1 MHKILIVEDEKKH
14 LDILI
19 EYFQSENFNVISA
32 EDGISAVKEAVLE
45 KPDIILLDIMLPE
58 KNGFDVCQEIREKGL
73 KVPVIMLTAKSEE
86 IDKVMGLELG
96 ADDYITKPFSLRELH
111 ARVRAQLRRTNH
123 YADIDEYKL
132 SNNKIINFKTAQV
145 EEDGK
150 VEKLS
155 KTEVSLLKYFIKK
168 LNIVLSRNDILN
180 NVWGYDYFPESRTLD
195 AHIVNLRRKIEADYK
210 NPKTLLTVHG
220 LGYKFVGFFF
230 PVRPIM

>member
-1 MHKILIVEDEKKH
+1 MHKILIVEDEKKQ

-132 SNNKIINFKTAQV
+132 SNNKIINFKIAQV

-195 AHIVNLRRKIEADYK
+195 VHIVNLRKKIEADYK
-210 NPKTLLTVHG
+210 TPRILLTVHG
-220 LGYKFVGFFF
+220 LGYKFVG
-230 PVRPIM
+230 

>member
-1 MHKILIVEDEKKH
+1 MLIVEDEKKQ
-14 LDILI
+14 LNILI
-19 EYFQSENFNVISA
+19 DYFKSENFNVLSA
-32 EDGISAVKEAVLE
+32 EDGISAVKEAVSE
-45 KPDIILLDIMLPE
+45 KPDIIILDIMLPE
-58 KNGFDVCQEIREKGL
+58 KNGFDVCREIREKGL
-73 KVPVIMLTAKSEE
+73 NVPIIMLTAKSEE

-111 ARVRAQLRRTNH
+111 ARVRAQLRRINH

-150 VEKLS
+150 IEKLS

-168 LNIVLSRNDILN
+168 SNVVLSRNDILN

-195 AHIVNLRRKIEADYK
+195 AHIVNLRRKIEEDYK

-220 LGYKFVGFFF
+220 LGYKFVG
-230 PVRPIM
+230 

>member
-1 MHKILIVEDEKKH
+1 MHKILIVEDEKKQ

-58 KNGFDVCQEIREKGL
+58 KNGFDVCREIREKGL

-111 ARVRAQLRRTNH
+111 ARVRAQLRRINH

-155 KTEVSLLKYFIKK
+155 KTEISLLKYFIKK

-195 AHIVNLRRKIEADYK
+195 AHIVNLRKKIEADYK

-220 LGYKFVGFFF
+220 LGYKFVG
-230 PVRPIM
+230 

>member
-1 MHKILIVEDEKKH
+1 MHKILIVEDEKKQ

-195 AHIVNLRRKIEADYK
+195 VHIVNLRKKIEADYK
-210 NPKTLLTVHG
+210 TPRILLTVHG
-220 LGYKFVGFFF
+220 LGYKFVG
-230 PVRPIM
+230 

>member
-1 MHKILIVEDEKKH
+1 MHKILIVEDEKKQ
-14 LDILI
+14 LNILI
-19 EYFQSENFNVISA
+19 DYFQSENFNVIFA

-45 KPDIILLDIMLPE
+45 KPDIIILDIMLPE

-73 KVPVIMLTAKSEE
+73 KVPVIMHTAKSEE

-155 KTEVSLLKYFIKK
+155 KTEISLLKYFIKK
-168 LNIVLSRNDILN
+168 SNVVLSRNDILN

-195 AHIVNLRRKIEADYK
+195 VHIVNLRKKIEADYK

-220 LGYKFVGFFF
+220 LGYKFVG
-230 PVRPIM
+230 

>member
-1 MHKILIVEDEKKH
+1 MHKILIVEDEKKQ
-14 LDILI
+14 LNILI
-19 EYFQSENFNVISA
+19 DYFQSENFDVLSA

-58 KNGFDVCQEIREKGL
+58 KNGFDVCREIREKGL
-73 KVPVIMLTAKSEE
+73 NVPIIMLTAKSEE

-132 SNNKIINFKTAQV
+132 SNNKIINFKIAQV

-195 AHIVNLRRKIEADYK
+195 AHIVNLRRKIEKDYK

-220 LGYKFVGFFF
+220 LGYKFVG
-230 PVRPIM
+230 

>member
-1 MHKILIVEDEKKH
+1 MHKILIVEDEKKQ
-14 LDILI
+14 LNILI
-19 EYFQSENFNVISA
+19 DYFQSENFNIIFA
-32 EDGISAVKEAVLE
+32 EDGISAVKEAVSG
-45 KPDIILLDIMLPE
+45 KPDIIILDIMLPE
-58 KNGFDVCQEIREKGL
+58 KNGFDVCREIREKGL

-111 ARVRAQLRRTNH
+111 ARVRAQLRRINH

-145 EEDGK
+145 EDDGK

-155 KTEVSLLKYFIKK
+155 KTEISLLNYFVKK

-180 NVWGYDYFPESRTLD
+180 NVWGHDYFPESRTLD
-195 AHIVNLRRKIEADYK
+195 AHIVNLRKKIEADYK

-220 LGYKFVGFFF
+220 LGYKFVG
-230 PVRPIM
+230 

>member
-1 MHKILIVEDEKKH
+1 MHKILIVEDEKKQ

-19 EYFQSENFNVISA
+19 EYFQSENFNVLSA
-32 EDGISAVKEAVLE
+32 EDGISAVKEAVSG
-45 KPDIILLDIMLPE
+45 KPDIIILDIMLPE

-111 ARVRAQLRRTNH
+111 ARVRAQLRRINH

-132 SNNKIINFKTAQV
+132 SNNKIINFKIAQV

-195 AHIVNLRRKIEADYK
+195 VHIVNLRKKIEADYK

-220 LGYKFVGFFF
+220 LGYKFVG
-230 PVRPIM
+230 

>member
-1 MHKILIVEDEKKH
+1 MHRILIVEDEKKQ
-14 LDILI
+14 LNILI
-19 EYFQSENFNVISA
+19 DYFRSENFDILSA

-58 KNGFDVCQEIREKGL
+58 KNGFDVCREIREKGL
-73 KVPVIMLTAKSEE
+73 NVPIIMLTAKSEE
-86 IDKVMGLELG
+86 IDKIMGLELG

-123 YADIDEYKL
+123 YADIDEHKL
-132 SNNKIINFKTAQV
+132 SNKKIINFKTAQV
-145 EEDGK
+145 EDDGK
-150 VEKLS
+150 IEKLS

-168 LNIVLSRNDILN
+168 SNVVLSRNDILN

-195 AHIVNLRRKIEADYK
+195 AHIVNLRKKVETDYK

-220 LGYKFVGFFF
+220 LGYKFVG
-230 PVRPIM
+230 

>member
-1 MHKILIVEDEKKH
+1 MHKILIVEDEKKQ

-155 KTEVSLLKYFIKK
+155 KTEISLLKYFIKK
-168 LNIVLSRNDILN
+168 SNIVLSRNDILN

-195 AHIVNLRRKIEADYK
+195 VHIVNLRKKIEADYK
-210 NPKTLLTVHG
+210 TPRILLTVHG
-220 LGYKFVGFFF
+220 LGYKFVG
-230 PVRPIM
+230 

>member
-1 MHKILIVEDEKKH
+1 MHKILIVEDEKKQ

-19 EYFQSENFNVISA
+19 EYFQSENFNVLSA
-32 EDGISAVKEAVLE
+32 EDGISAVKEAVSG
-45 KPDIILLDIMLPE
+45 KPDIIILDIMLPE
-58 KNGFDVCQEIREKGL
+58 KNGFDVCREIREKGL

-132 SNNKIINFKTAQV
+132 SNNKIINFKIAQV

-195 AHIVNLRRKIEADYK
+195 VHIVNLRKKIEADYK
-210 NPKTLLTVHG
+210 TPRILLTVHG
-220 LGYKFVGFFF
+220 LGYKFVG
-230 PVRPIM
+230 